1 MSKNGYRLTG
11 SSNLGQYVSMALKQE
26 IKQIKQELE
35 MPGQVGLTRDI
46 SVIFDGST
54 RQGEAIAI
62 LVRFMTMTGTL
73 PSGL

>member
-1 MSKNGYRLTG
+1 
-11 SSNLGQYVSMALKQE
+11 MALKQE
-26 IKQIKQELE
+26 TEQIKQELE

-62 LVRFMTMTGTL
+62 IMNVVPRSTMNTNGGTEN
-73 PSGL
+73 